1 VFWFV
6 SGDDLS
12 LAVPNKDLGVRVCV
26 KTTITKSSP
35 EGRQNFKGVAK
46 LAEQLAFW
54 RCNLLI
60 ALRRVRPNKTRLLL
74 FDRLLSN
81 TDS

>member
-35 EGRQNFKGVAK
+35 EGRQNFKGVSK
-46 LAEQLAFW
+46 LAEQLAF
-54 RCNLLI
+54 
-60 ALRRVRPNKTRLLL
+60 
-74 FDRLLSN
+74 
-81 TDS
+81 